1 MNTLLNLLFFNAY
14 ANSVAQLR
22 QVAKRHDVADGE
34 PGNDNLA
41 GGGLGAETHGATLN
55 GGIVNNIHDAGV
67 AGRGDGLGGYGY
79 SGCRRSFFGSR
90 GLRLFFAEKRYA
102 RAHLGND

>member
-41 GGGLGAETHGATLN
+41 GGGLGVLGAL
-55 GGIVNNIHDAGV
+55 GGV
-67 AGRGDGLGGYGY
+67 AGLVALAPENRTEP
-79 SGCRRSFFGSR
+79 
-90 GLRLFFAEKRYA
+90 APA
-102 RAHLGND
+102 APPP